1 VVFGKKIKVLLVQG
15 HAKQTNTAAFNRN
28 AAVEK
33 MVKSVFDY
41 ELIAPEK
48 PFSKI
53 KNRIISGVINR
64 HLLVKVTK
72 KKIAKCS
79 DQINHVIFL
88 RSIDPFV
95 ALFIW
100 LSARPKGIKL
110 ALERNEF
117 PAVFIQNGSN
127 LIKKMFYRYFILPW
141 HYRLFDVLFLMTDEL
156 LQFYGRYAGQ
166 HCILQKLPMT
176 VDFTRFESNTLPSP
190 DVPYIFYAGSL
201 SEAKDGVE
209 SLICAFS
216 KIADDFPEL
225 SLKIAGGSKT
235 GTLEKRL
242 SDIIAEK
249 QLSDRISLLGFVD
262 RNEIPQYLCAAKMVV
277 LPRPDS
283 LQARGG
289 FPTKLG
295 EYLAA
300 GRPVIVTRVGEI
312 PKYLSEDDVFF
323 ISPDDI
329 ENELI
334 QKMKYIL
341 LHEKKALE
349 TASSGKAAA
358 KKYFSLEANQGSV
371 KSAFERLFEKK

>member
-1 VVFGKKIKVLLVQG
+1 MNTHNKKIKVLLVQG
-15 HAKQTNTAAFNRN
+15 YATQTNTAAFNRN

-33 MVKSVFDY
+33 MVGTVFEY

-48 PFSKI
+48 LFSRF
-53 KNRIISGVINR
+53 KNRIIAGIINR
-64 HLLVKVTK
+64 YLIVKAARK
-72 KKIAKCS
+72 AIASC
-79 DQINHVIFL
+79 DGQTDYVIFL
-88 RSIDPFV
+88 RSINPFV
-95 ALFIW
+95 ALVIW
-100 LSARPKGIKL
+100 LFSRAKGIKL

-117 PAVFIQNGSN
+117 PSVFIQNGTS
-127 LIKKMFYRYFILPW
+127 LIKTMFYKYFILPW

-156 LQFYGRYAGQ
+156 LQFYGKYTKKE
-166 HCILQKLPMT
+166 CIIQKLPMT
-176 VDFTRFESNTLPSP
+176 VDFSRFENNTPSP
-190 DVPYIFYAGSL
+190 KNDPYIFYAGSL

-216 KIADDFPEL
+216 KIADEFPEI
-225 SLKIAGGSKT
+225 SLKIAGGTKT

-242 SDIIAEK
+242 SDMISEK
-249 QLSDRISLLGFVD
+249 QLSNQISLLGFVD

-289 FPTKLG
+289 FPTKFG

-312 PKYLSEDDVFF
+312 PKYLSENEVYF
-323 ISPDDI
+323 ISPDNIAD
-329 ENELI
+329 ELI
-334 QKMKYIL
+334 QKIKYIL

-349 TASSGKAAA
+349 TASLGKAAA
-358 KKYFSLEANQGSV
+358 RKYFSLEANQGAI
-371 KSAFERLFEKK
+371 KYALERLFE

>member
-1 VVFGKKIKVLLVQG
+1 MVFGKKIKVFIVQG
-15 HAKQTNTAAFNRN
+15 HAIQTNTAAFNRN

-33 MVKSVFDY
+33 MVASVFDY
-41 ELIAPEK
+41 ELIAPDK
-48 PFSKI
+48 PFLKF

-64 HLLVKVTK
+64 YLLVKVTK
-72 KKIAKCS
+72 NAIAKCS
-79 DQINHVIFL
+79 DQTNHVIFL

-166 HCILQKLPMT
+166 QCILQKLPMT
-176 VDFTRFESNTLPSP
+176 VDFARFEKNTPSSP
-190 DVPYIFYAGSL
+190 DDPYIFYAGSL

-225 SLKIAGGSKT
+225 KLKIAGGTRT
-235 GTLEKRL
+235 GALEKRL
-242 SDIIAEK
+242 SDMIAEK
-249 QLSDRISLLGFVD
+249 QLSNQISLLGFVD

-312 PKYLSEDDVFF
+312 PKYLTEDEVYF
-323 ISPDDI
+323 ISPANI

-334 QKMKYIL
+334 EKMTDIL
-341 LHEKKALE
+341 IHYDQAHKV
-349 TASSGKAAA
+349 ASSGKAAA
-358 KKYFSLEANQGSV
+358 KEKFSLEANQEGIKQAV
-371 KSAFERLFEKK
+371 TKIFV